1 MGWFLPS
8 ISLNDFRKKREMAIV
23 KALPTFLDFL
33 TMGVQAGMN
42 VSGAIGQA
50 VEKGP
55 EGPLRQEF
63 EKVIRDVRAG
73 MSRVDALKAMAERLE
88 IREITTFVTA
98 IAQAE
103 KTGASLTEAL
113 RIQADQRRVERFQR
127 AEKLAM
133 EAPVKLIFPL
143 VVFIFPMT
151 FIILGFPIAMKF
163 MYEL

>member
-73 MSRVDALKAMAERLE
+73 MSRVDALKAMAERRE